1 MINVFN
7 FSAGETS
14 GYMTIKFYKPGD
26 IVLFCNTT
34 RENPSALEFIK
45 QFEINENIP
54 VIQLQLP
61 GGWDGF
67 LQKWNKGKSLPNRTM
82 RECTLE
88 LKVRTARRW
97 CRKNIGM
104 AYNNFIGFR
113 YDEPERVAK
122 HKEKWQRVKT
132 IFPLFQLGITKPMIN
147 EYWQAKPY
155 RLFTPGILGNCDLC
169 FMKGKDKIISILT
182 NFPEMA
188 DKWIADEESPQNIYG
203 HTYVKGITMREM
215 KEAALFLISKGKVYD
230 LVSLIPEFNCAC
242 TA

>member
-1 MINVFN
+1 
-7 FSAGETS
+7 
-14 GYMTIKFYKPGD
+14 MTANLYRPGD
-26 IVLFCNTT
+26 IVLFCDTT
-34 RENPSALEFIK
+34 RENPSAYEFLK
-45 QFEINENIP
+45 KFEIHEHIP
-54 VIQLQLP
+54 IIRIGLP

-67 LQKWNKGKSLPNRTM
+67 LKRWGNGKNLPNRMM

-104 AYNNFIGFR
+104 SYNNFIGFR
-113 YDEPERVAK
+113 ADEPERVSK

-132 IFPLFQLGITKPMIN
+132 IFPLHEMGITKPLIN
-147 EYWQAKPY
+147 EYWKTKPY
-155 RLFTPGILGNCDLC
+155 RLMTPSILGNCDLC

-182 NFPEMA
+182 NYPEMA
-188 DKWIADEESPQNIYG
+188 DKWIADEESPKNIYG
-203 HTYVKGITMREM
+203 HTYVKGISMREM
-215 KEAALFLISKGKVYD
+215 KDIALRLIDKGKVYD